1 MYTEALWYKWD
12 FTRSVV
18 FRKVVSY
25 SLPDWI
31 TGSLTVILLA
41 YNSVLTCL
49 EVPGNNTRATTK
61 YSNYVQ

>member
-1 MYTEALWYKWD
+1 MYTDALCYKWD

-31 TGSLTVILLA
+31 TGSSTVIFLA

-49 EVPGNNTRATTK
+49 EVRGNNTRTTTR